1 MHRRGGGIGFG
12 SSAITLLNVRS
23 VALAGYGLTLLL
35 FEELSHEL
43 VVLLRVLV
51 LVLHTIVAS
60 CLHLLHLLPDR
71 LLLLQ
76 LVKVLLVLAH
86 C

>member
-1 MHRRGGGIGFG
+1 M
-12 SSAITLLNVRS
+12 
-23 VALAGYGLTLLL
+23 TLLL

-51 LVLHTIVAS
+51 LVLHAIVAS
-60 CLHLLHLLPDR
+60 CLHLLHLLPNR

-86 C
+86 CQTSIVGGGSRLETSGLSGLALGSLRGR